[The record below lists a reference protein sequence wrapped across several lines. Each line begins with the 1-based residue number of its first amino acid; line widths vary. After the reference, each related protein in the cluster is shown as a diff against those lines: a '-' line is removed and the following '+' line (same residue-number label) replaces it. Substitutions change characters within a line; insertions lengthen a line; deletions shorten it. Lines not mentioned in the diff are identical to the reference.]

1 MLRNNTIFMQNRIL
15 YKFLFFG
22 KIDEHDTCIIMLLLT
37 ERNVAANCDAMKRT
51 QTVLFWWRYM
61 RYGKERWMCMV
72 QCAVCKMP
80 LREMIWEFV
89 CHSRICRW
97 AGETVALGRHIYIL
111 WRRRHWTIYT
121 VIWHTIRKSS
131 CFWPICIIFNLRLH
145 LNSTFEFIYIFYF
158 FRYLH
163 MTLSV
168 IESSSAELGRRG
180 LDPSHFSMVPSS
192 SGDGKNVNVD
202 VTVRFDTMWTVC
214 KFIIQKMN
222 MKKNEIHKEFAFTY
236 WNGMRN
242 EKTNI
247 NSHALILIMECNIRI
262 VEFDI
267 QSMTGTWA
275 ADSAT

>member
-145 LNSTFEFIYIFYF
+145 LNSTFEFIYIFFSF
-158 FRYLH
+158 FFNFFATYIWRWASLNP
-163 MTLSV
+163 LARNWEDVDWIPRISV
-168 IESSSAELGRRG
+168 WCRRLQAMGKMSMLMSPFGSTQCGRSANL
-180 LDPSHFSMVPSS
+180 
-192 SGDGKNVNVD
+192 
-202 VTVRFDTMWTVC
+202 
-214 KFIIQKMN
+214 
-222 MKKNEIHKEFAFTY
+222 
-236 WNGMRN
+236 
-242 EKTNI
+242 
-247 NSHALILIMECNIRI
+247 
-262 VEFDI
+262 
-267 QSMTGTWA
+267 
-275 ADSAT
+275 